1 MSEATDTTTPAG
13 LVRFLR
19 GELRPRGKILTPFN
33 LISAPIMAVG
43 VVLIVIRFVYG
54 LGAVT
59 NLSQQYPWGI
69 WVGFDVITGVAFA
82 GGAYVLT
89 FIVYVMRAEKY
100 HAVVNAA
107 VLNGM
112 LGYVFAAGSLQLDLG
127 RPWKI
132 VNPIIGNSF
141 GYNSVLFLVAWHF
154 LLYLTAQVLE
164 FFPVVASWLGWRRV
178 RQLLHSMLLGVV
190 IVGFTLSILHQS
202 GLGALFLM
210 AKGKLHPLW
219 YSEFLPVNFLCSSVF
234 AGLSMVI
241 VEGTIS
247 HRVFAYQID
256 EDHHRGFD
264 EIVFGLAKGAS
275 VAMFVYYFFQAFI
288 FVHGKHWNLIQGF
301 YGVWYLVEMLGF
313 VLVPCILYA
322 NGVRRRSLLL
332 VRVAAVMA
340 LLGVLLN
347 RLNISLVAFNYQLP
361 NRYWPSWMEVVITLT
376 IVFTE
381 IYLFRFMVHRM
392 PVLRFSHDPAGAQ
405 PAPRT
410 A

>member
-1 MSEATDTTTPAG
+1 MSELAYGSPTRPW
-13 LVRFLR
+13 LRFLW
-19 GELRPRGKILTPFN
+19 GELRPRGKALTPFN
-33 LISAPIMAVG
+33 LISAPIMLAG
-43 VVLIVIRFVYG
+43 AVLIGLRFVRG

-59 NLSQQYPWGI
+59 NLSQDYPWGI

-82 GGAYVLT
+82 GGAYVVT
-89 FIVYVMRAEKY
+89 FMVYILRSERF
-100 HAVVNAA
+100 HPVVNAA

-112 LGYVFAAGSLQLDLG
+112 LGYMFAAGSLQLDLG

-132 VNPIIGNSF
+132 INPMIGNSF

-164 FFPVVASWLGWRRV
+164 FFPVVAEWLGWRRV
-178 RQLLHSMLLGVV
+178 RQLLRSMLVGVV

-219 YSEFLPVNFLCSSVF
+219 YSEFLPINFLCSSVF
-234 AGLSMVI
+234 AGLSMLI

-256 EDHHRGFD
+256 AKHQRGFD
-264 EIVFGLAKGAS
+264 DIVFGLAKGAS

-288 FVHGKHWNLIQGF
+288 FVHGKHWNLVRGF
-301 YGVWYLVEMLGF
+301 WGAWYLVEVIGF
-313 VLVPCILYA
+313 VLVPCMLYA
-322 NGVRRRSLLL
+322 NGVRRRSLPL
-332 VRVAAVMA
+332 VRVAAVTAM
-340 LLGVLLN
+340 LGVVLN
-347 RLNISLVAFNYQLP
+347 RFNIAISAFNYQLP
-361 NRYWPSWMEVVITLT
+361 HRYYPSWMEVVITVT

-381 IYLFRFMVHRM
+381 IWMFRWMVHRM
-392 PVLRFSHDPAGAQ
+392 PVLKVSHD
-405 PAPRT
+405 
-410 A
+410 